1 VVREASLGISV
12 KAGPLFYNNSLMIQN
27 NILSKRDQKVAS
39 YFDINQTYTNTNNV
53 DIINLLIGE

>member
-1 VVREASLGISV
+1 
-12 KAGPLFYNNSLMIQN
+12 MIQN